1 MGPSVARPID
11 EAQLVKLTYTASATT
26 LALKATPPA
35 GTTRAIDAPA
45 CKLNS
50 RTGARA
56 SSSSSRLWRLVRR
69 PLAAAKQMMH
79 DSAGAA
85 PLLPSNSNYRRLLLL
100 TAMGR
105 RYHQQL
111 ACADTDQ
118 QPGCMTKCDARC
130 PNQCIV
136 ICPGCKTYCICD
148 LYPGMSCGD
157 PHFTGG
163 DGNSFYFH
171 GARDKD
177 FCIVSDAHLH
187 VNAHFI
193 GKPNPNPTMRR
204 RDFTWIQALGITFST
219 DHRLYVGARKTARWD
234 SDVDRLDLAL
244 DGDRIDIPTEAGAA
258 WESVPGLTVT
268 RTAATNGVR
277 VQLRGV
283 LDVVANVVPVTAE
296 DSRVHGYGVTMTDDD
311 CLAHLDLGF
320 SFHGLTD
327 DVHGVL
333 GQTYRPNYYV
343 NRFHGVMPDY
353 VASDIFATDCAVTR
367 FRSRQP
373 AAGIV
378 VSMLTPTIRAY

>member
-1 MGPSVARPID
+1 MA
-11 EAQLVKLTYTASATT
+11 
-26 LALKATPPA
+26 
-35 GTTRAIDAPA
+35 
-45 CKLNS
+45 
-50 RTGARA
+50 ARA
-56 SSSSSRLWRLVRR
+56 SSSEFALLLMMMLA
-69 PLAAAKQMMH
+69 LAAAKQMMH